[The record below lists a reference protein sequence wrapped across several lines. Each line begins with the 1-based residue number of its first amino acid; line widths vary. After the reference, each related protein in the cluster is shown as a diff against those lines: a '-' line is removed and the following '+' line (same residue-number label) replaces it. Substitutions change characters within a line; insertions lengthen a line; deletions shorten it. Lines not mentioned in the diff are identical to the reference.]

1 MSRSLYEKPPMDSRL
16 DAPLLA
22 HLREPDTKVI
32 VPFLLGIVLLAYFAG
47 HLFIAVLLAY
57 FGAGSYWYVR
67 TYLAKPAAHRLST
80 FEPAVIVLWP
90 LVAFVYWRTDPQKL
104 YHPEPYCV
112 VYGAPV
118 VSDVA
123 RHATFMT
130 YEEALD
136 FARLVSCE
144 TGTSAVL
151 FDLDAYGSRWLSD
164 GPTGV
169 MSVVS
174 SNGTIESMCLVR

>member
-1 MSRSLYEKPPMDSRL
+1 MYKKPPMDSRL
-16 DAPLLA
+16 DASLLA
-22 HLREPDTKVI
+22 HLREPDAKAI
-32 VPFLLGIVLLAYFAG
+32 VPFFLGIVLLAYFAG
-47 HLFIAVLLAY
+47 HLFIAMLLAY
-57 FGAGSYWYVR
+57 FGAGSYWYAR

-90 LVAFVYWRTDPQKL
+90 LVAYVYWRTDPQKL

-144 TGTSAVL
+144 TGTSAAV
-151 FDLDAYGSRWLSD
+151 FDMAGHGTRWLAERA
-164 GPTGV
+164 TGV
-169 MSVVS
+169 MSMVS
-174 SNGTIESMCLVR
+174 SAGEIESICLVQ